1 MSVRL
6 SEKTDCVARCV
17 PRQDGGFLIVTRKGA
32 SGASMSEFHVG
43 AHVIVRNGQALRPG
57 Q

>member
-1 MSVRL
+1 MAVRIG
-6 SEKTDCVARCV
+6 EKTDAVARCV

-32 SGASMSEFHVG
+32 SGSSASEFHVG
-43 AHVIVRNGQALRPG
+43 AHVVVRNGQALRPG

>member
-1 MSVRL
+1 MAVRAGQ
-6 SEKTDCVARCV
+6 KTDSVARCV

-32 SGASMSEFHVG
+32 SGSSPIELHEG
-43 AHVIVRNGQALRPG
+43 ANVVVRNGVALRPG